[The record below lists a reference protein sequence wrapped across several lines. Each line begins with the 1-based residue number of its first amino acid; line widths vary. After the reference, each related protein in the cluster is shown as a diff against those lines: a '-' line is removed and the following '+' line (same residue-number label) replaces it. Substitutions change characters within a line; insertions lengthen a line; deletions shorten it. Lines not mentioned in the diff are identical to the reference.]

1 MLNKNK
7 KYNLGYILI
16 YLFLLVSP
24 PFVFQLF
31 PGIPGWQTLYIITF
45 PVLVLYAIRHRLSL
59 FRNEVRT
66 MTIIWTLGWLF
77 FLVYHQDTIY
87 LSRIAMAIIS
97 AVVLSVILSLGV
109 KRFCKIYIY
118 LITVMAIAGTIAFF
132 VVFLL
137 GLSPIF
143 SYENVDGKI
152 GYCFGLSCTN
162 TYLDYVNI
170 FRYSGFFDEPG
181 AMGLWGLYAILLN
194 KLLFDNRKIE
204 IILIS
209 CLIFTF
215 SIGFYVSIV
224 VYLFL
229 FYFNLKNKKMVLSLV
244 LLFISVSS
252 FILSNESFYNMT
264 IGRFAYDE
272 STGTIAG
279 NNRETQQK
287 NATKYFFENPL
298 LGVGA
303 DNAVKMVERGV
314 DINDNIMTP
323 FAKDG
328 LIGMLVIY
336 YPFFFVLLKKHK
348 NKVARNCLWV
358 FTLTF
363 FHRAVIFTVYNLVMY
378 IILLIIVNSNSKYKI
393 KNNELYGKSNIHIY
407 SNSCV

>member
-1 MLNKNK
+1 MLIKKK
-7 KYNLGYILI
+7 KYNLGYILVF
-16 YLFLLVSP
+16 LFLLVSP

-31 PGIPGWQTLYIITF
+31 PGMPSWQILYVIVF
-45 PVLVLYAIRHRLSL
+45 PPLVFYAIGHRFSL
-59 FRNEVRT
+59 FRNEVCK
-66 MTIIWTLGWLF
+66 MAIIWSFGWLF
-77 FLVYHQDTIY
+77 FLIYHQDSIY

-109 KRFCKIYIY
+109 KKFCKIYIY
-118 LITVMAIAGTIAFF
+118 LITAMAIAGTIAFF
-132 VVFLL
+132 AVFLL

-162 TYLDYVNI
+162 AYLDYVNI

-204 IILIS
+204 IILIF
-209 CLIFTF
+209 CLVFTF
-215 SIGFYVSIV
+215 SIGFYVSIA

-229 FYFNLKNKKMVLSLV
+229 FYFNLKNKKTILILGV
-244 LLFISVSS
+244 LFIGILS
-252 FILSNESFYNMT
+252 FMLSNESFYNMT

-303 DNAVKMVERGV
+303 DNAVKMAERGV

-328 LIGMLVIY
+328 LIGMLLIY
-336 YPFFFVLLKKHK
+336 YPFFCALLKKHK
-348 NKVARNCLWV
+348 NKVARNCLWI
-358 FTLTF
+358 FALTF
-363 FHRAVIFTVYNLVMY
+363 FHRAVTFTVYNLVMY
-378 IILLIIVNSNSKYKI
+378 IILLMIINTESKKCSH
-393 KNNELYGKSNIHIY
+393 LIY
-407 SNSCV
+407 ER